1 MLRYKGSMTGAQRLA
16 TWIDRR
22 MSRAEFA
29 RKLGVSSAVVTQW
42 CTEVRRPGRD
52 LAADI
57 QEMTR
62 IPVSAWRAPASTRG
76 SSRRLQ

>member
-1 MLRYKGSMTGAQRLA
+1 MT
-16 TWIDRR
+16 
-22 MSRAEFA
+22 RAEFA

-57 QEMTR
+57 QAITR
-62 IPVSAWRAPASTRG
+62 IPVSAWRRPKVTT
-76 SSRRLQ
+76 